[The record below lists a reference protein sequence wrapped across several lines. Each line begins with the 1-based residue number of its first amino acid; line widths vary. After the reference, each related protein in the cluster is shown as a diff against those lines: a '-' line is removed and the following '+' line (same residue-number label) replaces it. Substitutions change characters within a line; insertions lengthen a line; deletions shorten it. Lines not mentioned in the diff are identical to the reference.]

1 MASRADYGRNREAM
15 EQLLSA
21 LDDYEPTIPDELVT
35 HYLSR
40 SGFTCPDNRVKRLI
54 GAPPQ
59 TRGRRV
65 PCVPAPSPV
74 LKETIL
80 AVSLLAAVAAQK
92 FISDIATDAL
102 QLARVKAAAK
112 SKRDKATANATDK
125 QLVLSTAELAAAASQ
140 RGISIKKPRFYADN
154 REAVGEAQAA
164 IRSDK

>member
-59 TRGRRV
+59 TPGSS
-65 PCVPAPSPV
+65 C
-74 LKETIL
+74 
-80 AVSLLAAVAAQK
+80 AVCACSITGSEGDDPGGVASRSCGGAEVYLRYRHGCFAAGACEGSCEEQEGQ
-92 FISDIATDAL
+92 SDG
-102 QLARVKAAAK
+102 
-112 SKRDKATANATDK
+112 KRH
-125 QLVLSTAELAAAASQ
+125 
-140 RGISIKKPRFYADN
+140 R
-154 REAVGEAQAA
+154 
-164 IRSDK
+164 